1 MLFKGLFYFILSAVL
16 VRRFNSLIAGGGSS
30 GWQAPEQLGQG
41 RQTRAVDIFSLGC
54 VLFFCM
60 TGGRHPFG
68 QNLERDINIV
78 ENRKD
83 LFLVQFIPEA
93 EDLISCL
100 LNPEPNLR

>member
-1 MLFKGLFYFILSAVL
+1 
-16 VRRFNSLIAGGGSS
+16 
-30 GWQAPEQLGQG
+30 
-41 RQTRAVDIFSLGC
+41 
-54 VLFFCM
+54 M

-68 QNLERDINIV
+68 QSLERDINIV